1 MADISR
7 LYDHF
12 GMEKMNELLSRAEEM
27 ARKDATIGCHDI
39 QNGLQIG
46 YEHAVSI
53 FDWLADTHLITPEI
67 SSHWVRAGRRY
78 VFNNALP
85 TFREM
90 QERVGLG
97 EQRAYAVMQE
107 LARRKFLRIT
117 SDFELER
124 VGRAATFRDLVRQ
137 MIVVSKKYHRRC
149 EPSLLE
155 RTLFVDA
162 VTAFRL
168 AQYGEEFHDLYWK
181 GKRWYRV

>member
-1 MADISR
+1 
-7 LYDHF
+7 
-12 GMEKMNELLSRAEEM
+12 
-27 ARKDATIGCHDI
+27 
-39 QNGLQIG
+39 
-46 YEHAVSI
+46 
-53 FDWLADTHLITPEI
+53 
-67 SSHWVRAGRRY
+67 
-78 VFNNALP
+78 VFNNAQP
-85 TFREM
+85 TLREM

-117 SDFELER
+117 SDFEFER

-137 MIVVSKKYHRRC
+137 MIVVSKKYHDRC

-168 AQYGEEFHDLYWK
+168 AQCGEEFHDLYWK